1 MVEFIVIR
9 GSNDRVTSEAHVDV
23 FADANEAV
31 MTYAQFLLAMGYAV
45 ESVRDALEQVAGEL

>member
-9 GSNDRVTSEAHVDV
+9 GSNDRVTSEAQVDE
-23 FADANEAV
+23 FDDANEAV
-31 MTYAQFLLAMGYAV
+31 MTYAQFLLAMGYAT